1 MVVGTGVLTQIP
13 HSSIST
19 TITNPTQDGL
29 PRSKVMEDGP
39 SVQIMENIFQ
49 DAMDALQPDAEL
61 LIWPLCMSL
70 IPATHGHN
78 GLFNTD
84 HKILYIFIIFL
95 YILSKTMNL
104 NKAAFLL
111 VLIVSFITITIC

>member
-49 DAMDALQPDAEL
+49 DATDAGEEVLHQIL
-61 LIWPLCMSL
+61 LLPISLPPMSL
-70 IPATHGHN
+70 ILN
-78 GLFNTD
+78 GLQSSKPTENGPS
-84 HKILYIFIIFL
+84 KPILENIWL
-95 YILSKTMNL
+95 VAMVVPVPLNL
-104 NKAAFLL
+104 ISLL
-111 VLIVSFITITIC
+111 FTSLIQQ